1 MTNIKNEDN
10 MDLNIQKIT
19 LNNIYNENL
28 RIFIINNLSRYHSLT
43 ELNCHQCF
51 LKEIPELPETLI
63 YFNCNYN
70 SLTKLPKLPNL
81 LTNLICSNNNLIKLP
96 ELPSSLINL
105 YCHGNKLI
113 KLPILPENLIDLYC
127 SINNLIYLPALP
139 NSLIKLSCSFNT
151 LIELPHLPKS
161 LIELKC
167 YDNNLTELPDLPSS
181 INLNKLQIENNP
193 LMYSNFPSFP
203 NIIITNYIIKVNFI
217 NKIIF
222 NKKNFKRMQLLNK
235 ELLIQHSQTINLT
248 PKRIQRLIKNDE
260 IKYYKFDEIEI

>member
-70 SLTKLPKLPNL
+70 SLTKLPKLPDTL
-81 LTNLICSNNNLIKLP
+81 INLICSNNSLIKLP
-96 ELPSSLINL
+96 ELPDTLINL
-105 YCHGNKLI
+105 YCNGNKLV
-113 KLPILPENLIDLYC
+113 KLPILPKKLIDLCC

-139 NSLIKLSCSFNT
+139 NSLIKLNCCFNT
-151 LIELPHLPKS
+151 LTELPHLPKS

-167 YDNNLTELPDLPSS
+167 NDNSLTELPDLPYL
-181 INLNKLQIENNP
+181 IDLIKLKIENNP
-193 LMYSNFPSFP
+193 LIYSNFP
-203 NIIITNYIIKVNFI
+203 NILITNYIFKVNFI

-222 NKKNFKRMQLLNK
+222 NKKNLERMELLNK